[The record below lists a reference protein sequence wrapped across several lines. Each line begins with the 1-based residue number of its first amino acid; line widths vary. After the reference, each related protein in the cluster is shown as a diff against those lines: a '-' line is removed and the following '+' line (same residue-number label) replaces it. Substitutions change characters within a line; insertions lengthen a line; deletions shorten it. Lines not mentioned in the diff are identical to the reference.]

1 MYYADNSMAK
11 YIRTKPKNRT
21 LGKKHI
27 HETLGKKHIHET
39 LGKKSVKMEPYA
51 KNRHGTIGGGRIRSP
66 ECACESPTGALHARR
81 RAAPSPRISL
91 VCESLDPNEWIRTQE
106 VLAGGRKKGRVQIE
120 SERRRRRPTPP
131 PTPAPPESP

>member
-1 MYYADNSMAK
+1 
-11 YIRTKPKNRT
+11 
-21 LGKKHI
+21 
-27 HETLGKKHIHET
+27 
-39 LGKKSVKMEPYA
+39 MEPYA

-106 VLAGGRKKGRVQIE
+106 VRAGGRKKGRVQIE

-131 PTPAPPESP
+131 PTPRAAGVALKKSR